1 MTVATLKNYRQSP
14 RKVRLIADLVRGK
27 SIDSAE
33 NILTFAVKRSSP
45 VILKLIKSAVANAT
59 NNSGVSKESLFIKTI
74 TVNKGVVLK
83 RSMPRARGSASAIR
97 KHTSIVKVELGI
109 REVKAPKPKV
119 LKAKNPKLEA
129 KN

>member
-1 MTVATLKNYRQSP
+1 MSIATLKNYRQSP

-33 NILTFAVKRSSP
+33 NILAFAVKRASP
-45 VILKLIKSAVANAT
+45 PILKLIRSAVANAT
-59 NNSGVSKESLFIKTI
+59 NNSGISKETLFIKAI

-109 REVKAPKPKV
+109 REVKAPKVKKTKTV
-119 LKAKNPKLEA
+119 AKK
-129 KN
+129 

>member
-1 MTVATLKNYRQSP
+1 MSIATLKNYRQSP

-33 NILTFAVKRSSP
+33 NILAFAVKRASP
-45 VILKLIKSAVANAT
+45 PILKLIRSAVANAV
-59 NNSGVSKESLFIKTI
+59 NNTGVSKESLFIKTI

-109 REVKAPKPKV
+109 REVKAPKVKKTKTV
-119 LKAKNPKLEA
+119 AKK
-129 KN
+129 

>member
-1 MTVATLKNYRQSP
+1 MSIATLKNYRQSP

-33 NILTFAVKRSSP
+33 NILAFAVKRASP
-45 VILKLIKSAVANAT
+45 PILKLIRSAVANAT
-59 NNSGVSKESLFIKTI
+59 NNSGISKESLFIKAI

-109 REVKAPKPKV
+109 REVKAPKVKKTKTV
-119 LKAKNPKLEA
+119 AKK
-129 KN
+129 

>member
-59 NNSGVSKESLFIKTI
+59 NNSGVSRESLFIKTI

-97 KHTSIVKVELGI
+97 KHTSIVVVELGI
-109 REVKAPKPKV
+109 REVKAPKVKKTKTV
-119 LKAKNPKLEA
+119 AKK
-129 KN
+129 